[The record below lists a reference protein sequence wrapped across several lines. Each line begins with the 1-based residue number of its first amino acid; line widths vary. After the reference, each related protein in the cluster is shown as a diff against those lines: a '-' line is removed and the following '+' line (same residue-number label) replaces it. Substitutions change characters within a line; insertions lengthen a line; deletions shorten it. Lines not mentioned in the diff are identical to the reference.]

1 MTVIDPTKL
10 DDLFTREIDEQEVR
24 FVRPGDTDRP
34 DWCAYEGDRF
44 LGMLYA
50 ESATGETLW
59 RLGSTTEKHQ
69 HLDDA
74 VRALRRPSSWPSER
88 AQVSNWA
95 RRLLGDP
102 SLVAVDI
109 ETTGL
114 GEAWAVQIAATD
126 RSGRVIFNEL
136 VNPLAEID
144 PEAVAIHKITP
155 DRAATAATF
164 GTLLP
169 ALTEA
174 LQGRTCVAYKVD
186 FDRGCLERELRR
198 HYGSQAPAEQ
208 WAAGLPVGR
217 RTGAVRRVARAVVG
231 QARPV
236 PRPEVG
242 RSARSCRGLPLPAGQ
257 DRADGVRRVSQPAN
271 PEVQMAEK
279 PLTAAEIQRRM
290 DHAAHTYDQGDG
302 RTAARLYDQLGKDVQ
317 AQYGRFDSRAIDA
330 FEEMA
335 RVIHKG

>member
-95 RRLLGDP
+95 RRLLGDR

-136 VNPLAEID
+136 VNPLAAID

-155 DRAATAATF
+155 DQAATAATF

-208 WAAGLPVGR
+208 WLQGCRWVDALEPY
-217 RTGAVRRVARAVVG
+217 AVW
-231 QARPV
+231 
-236 PRPEVG
+236 
-242 RSARSCRGLPLPAGQ
+242 RGLWSVKHGRY
-257 DRADGVRRVSQPAN
+257 RAQKLGGPHEAVEDCRFLMARI
-271 PEVQMAEK
+271 EQMASA
-279 PLTAAEIQRRM
+279 P
-290 DHAAHTYDQGDG
+290 
-302 RTAARLYDQLGKDVQ
+302 
-317 AQYGRFDSRAIDA
+317 
-330 FEEMA
+330 
-335 RVIHKG
+335 